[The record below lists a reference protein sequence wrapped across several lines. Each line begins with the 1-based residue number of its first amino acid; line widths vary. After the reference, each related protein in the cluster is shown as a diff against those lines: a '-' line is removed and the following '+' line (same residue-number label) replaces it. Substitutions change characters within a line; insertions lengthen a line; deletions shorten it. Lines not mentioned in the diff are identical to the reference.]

1 MFGSL
6 LRRLAQSLVV
16 VVCMSAIAFMGI
28 NLIGDPV
35 RLLVS
40 PNATPA
46 EVEEATRALGLDRPV
61 HEQYFSFV
69 SKALQGDLGH
79 SFVFNQPAIAL
90 VVERMPATLELAL
103 VALVIS
109 VAVGIPLGLVS
120 GLRPGSGVQRAI
132 AGFSIAG
139 VTIPTFWIGLILILV
154 FSVNLGWLP
163 SGGRGPTTTILGVPF
178 SFTTWDGLKHI
189 LLPAIT
195 LSLFKIAL
203 VIRLTEAGTRDVM
216 HQEYVRFARAKGVS
230 GARLLMRHIAPN
242 VMIPVAT
249 AVGLEFGHLIAF
261 SVVTE
266 SVFAWPG
273 MGKLIIDSILH
284 LDRPVVVAYLMV
296 TVLLIVFINLV
307 VDMLYV
313 VLDPRLRTQG
323 R

>member
-1 MFGSL
+1 MVSQL
-6 LRRLAQSLVV
+6 IRRVLQSLVV
-16 VVCMSAIAFMGI
+16 VACMSAVAFLGI

-46 EVEEATRALGLDRPV
+46 EVDEATRALGLDRPV
-61 HEQYFSFV
+61 HEQYLAFV
-69 SKALQGDLGH
+69 SKALRGDLGQ
-79 SFVFNQPAIAL
+79 SFVFNQPALGL
-90 VVERMPATLELAL
+90 VFERMPATLELAF
-103 VALVIS
+103 VALVMS
-109 VAVGIPLGLVS
+109 VAIGVPLGLWA
-120 GLRPGSGVQRAI
+120 GLRPGSRAQKAI
-132 AGFSIAG
+132 AAFSIAG

-154 FSVNLGWLP
+154 FAVQLGWLP
-163 SGGRGPTTTILGVPF
+163 SSGRGPTQTIAGVAF
-178 SFTTWDGLKHI
+178 SFTTWEGLRHI
-189 LLPAIT
+189 VLPAVT

-230 GARLLMRHIAPN
+230 GVRLLWRHVAPN
-242 VMIPVAT
+242 VLIPVTT

-307 VDMLYV
+307 VDLLYV
-313 VLDPRLRTQG
+313 VLDPRLRAQPH
-323 R
+323 